1 MTRFRRI
8 FSLVI
13 FVLLILSGVAGT
25 SVDAISV
32 SAKPTKPSLTVIS
45 AKVRSGK
52 MDIAVTFNLATTH
65 RASPILSTQV
75 KVGTLSCTVVGRAK
89 KCELKSLASKRYKV
103 SARARNKNGWGPWSA
118 PVSFNAT
125 NGRIWRRNTTV
136 PAVPAITVPS
146 NATTTV
152 PSNATTTVLKFNF
165 KAAIGLAVNQSISST
180 SVRASSL
187 QSNLL
192 AIRADGNVTD
202 AISSGKATIRRFLI
216 GPNDKIYLEFSDA
229 PLIDG
234 TPCRL
239 AVVTPESGLPT
250 CVETD
255 TDFVFM
261 GVRQDPLN
269 FCIYS
274 CSRPLRNDLQ
284 FDSQGF
290 LYYAGVPGTWK
301 QTFPQATWV
310 YFCLG
315 AVDGTCSISSVIRRS
330 GNGSQK
336 DLGNASLEAA
346 VHDEVGFELGAMVG
360 AVMTRRPITNFLV
373 MPDGRVLTDQQEWIA
388 RPDGTCN
395 TAPRCHDISRFVN
408 LWSSDGSKN
417 NTLFTELTSRPEP
430 IGKSILPI
438 GLLAPVGADQVLMA
452 ARNSLEILDVKTS
465 ELRGTS
471 LYRTSEN
478 SSFGCDQEPD
488 GDSIASYRKDF
499 KRFFCL
505 SPSLV
510 RHYWKTPNNE
520 VFLIMGHDRLA
531 NIEGYNREEA
541 FIKNPG
547 YPEYY
552 KMANDW
558 GGKYGSGI
566 LIRAYPNVA
575 TTKLG
580 KPTSDE
586 DLSRIE
592 VFTTALDRIF
602 ATGLNR
608 KGERQT
614 VMYNTATDKTQ
625 VLIPVSAKI
634 QTNELGFST
643 RTNALLFSGVYED
656 SGKAV
661 NGLVDVTSGKITILS
676 TNSSLN
682 GLQTFGS

>member
-1 MTRFRRI
+1 MGEFKMTRFRWR
-8 FSLVI
+8 FSLAI
-13 FVLLILSGVAGT
+13 LVLLILSGVSGT
-25 SVDAISV
+25 AADAISV

-52 MDIAVTFNLATTH
+52 IDISVTFNSAITH

-75 KVGTLSCTVVGRAK
+75 KVGTLTCTVVGRAK
-89 KCELKSLASKRYKV
+89 NCKLKGLASKRYKV
-103 SARARNKNGWGPWSA
+103 SARSKNKNGWGPWSA

-125 NGRIWRRNTTV
+125 NGRIWRRNPTV
-136 PAVPAITVPS
+136 PTVP
-146 NATTTV
+146 TTTV
-152 PSNATTTVLKFNF
+152 AAVPTTTLPTVPTTTLPTVPTTTALKFNF
-165 KAAIGLAVNQSISST
+165 KAAIGLAVNQTISSS
-180 SVRASSL
+180 SVRSSSL

-255 TDFVFM
+255 TGFVFM
-261 GVRQDPLN
+261 GIRQNPTSMCNYLCN
-269 FCIYS
+269 
-274 CSRPLRNDLQ
+274 RPLRNDLQ

-301 QTFPQATWV
+301 QTFPQAKWV
-310 YFCLG
+310 PFCNG
-315 AVDGTCSISSVIRRS
+315 DDGLCDISSVIRRK
-330 GNGSQK
+330 GNGSQR
-336 DLGNASLEAA
+336 DLGNAFLEAG
-346 VHDEVGFELGAMVG
+346 VYDEVGFELGFGVG
-360 AVMTRRPITNFLV
+360 AVMIRRPITNFLV
-373 MPDGRVLTDQQEWIA
+373 MPDGRVLTQQYERIA
-388 RPDGTCN
+388 RPDGSCN
-395 TAPRCHDISRFVN
+395 TAPRCHDVVQFMN
-408 LWSSDGSKN
+408 LWSSDGSKIAAD
-417 NTLFTELTSRPEP
+417 LPEP
-430 IGKSILPI
+430 PV
-438 GLLAPVGADQVLMA
+438 GLLAPVGTNKALVATQNA
-452 ARNSLEILDVKTS
+452 LEIFDVKTG
-465 ELRGTS
+465 ELARTS

-478 SSFGCDQEPD
+478 SSFGCDQEPYN
-488 GDSIASYRKDF
+488 DSIPSYRKDF
-499 KRFFCL
+499 KRFFCF

-608 KGERQT
+608 RGERQT
-614 VMYNTATDKTQ
+614 VMYNTATDTTQ
-625 VLIPVSAKI
+625 ILIPVSAKI

-643 RTNALLFSGVYED
+643 KTNALLFSGVYED

-661 NGLVDVTSGKITILS
+661 SGLVDVTSGKITILS